1 MKKMLAGILSAV
13 LCLAMFAGCTPS
25 LDDNSSSGSSAG
37 SGSAAGSKL
46 KGEVKTSGST
56 SMESVV
62 KALAEAFKE
71 AEPDVSVDVQ
81 LGGSSAGVSNVIDG
95 ISDLGNASRALKDEE
110 KAEGLT
116 ENIIAYD
123 GIAMVVNPSNGVENL
138 TKEQL
143 VKIYTGEVTNWKDVG
158 GADKQIVVV
167 GREAG
172 SGTRDGFEEALG
184 IKEKTKHASE
194 QNETGLVKNLVATN
208 DSAIGYI
215 SLGYADD
222 SVKMLQVEGVTPTEE
237 TVKDKSYPIQR
248 PFVMVSKGALNTQ
261 AQAFLYFILSDAGQK
276 IVVQKGFVS
285 VK

>member
-62 KALAEAFKE
+62 KALAEAFK
-71 AEPDVSVDVQ
+71 VSVDVQ

-123 GIAMVVNPSNGVENL
+123 GIAMVVNPSNGVENV

-143 VKIYTGEVTNWKDVG
+143 V
-158 GADKQIVVV
+158 
-167 GREAG
+167 
-172 SGTRDGFEEALG
+172 
-184 IKEKTKHASE
+184 
-194 QNETGLVKNLVATN
+194 
-208 DSAIGYI
+208 
-215 SLGYADD
+215 
-222 SVKMLQVEGVTPTEE
+222 
-237 TVKDKSYPIQR
+237 
-248 PFVMVSKGALNTQ
+248 
-261 AQAFLYFILSDAGQK
+261 
-276 IVVQKGFVS
+276 
-285 VK
+285 

>member
-1 MKKMLAGILSAV
+1 M
-13 LCLAMFAGCTPS
+13 
-25 LDDNSSSGSSAG
+25 
-37 SGSAAGSKL
+37 
-46 KGEVKTSGST
+46 
-56 SMESVV
+56 
-62 KALAEAFKE
+62 
-71 AEPDVSVDVQ
+71 
-81 LGGSSAGVSNVIDG
+81 
-95 ISDLGNASRALKDEE
+95 
-110 KAEGLT
+110 
-116 ENIIAYD
+116 
-123 GIAMVVNPSNGVENL
+123 ENL

-261 AQAFLYFILSDAGQK
+261 AQAFLDFILSDAGQK

>member
-25 LDDNSSSGSSAG
+25 LDDNGSSGVSGGA
-37 SGSAAGSKL
+37 GSAAGSAR

-62 KALAEAFKE
+62 KALAEAFQE
-71 AEPDVSVDVQ
+71 VEPGVAVDVQ
-81 LGGSSAGVSNVIDG
+81 LGGSSAGVTNVIDG

-123 GIAMVVNPSNGVENL
+123 GIAVVVNPANGVENL

-143 VKIYTGEVTNWKDVG
+143 VKIYTGEITNWKDVG
-158 GADKQIVVV
+158 GADRQIVVV

-172 SGTRDGFEEALG
+172 SGTRDGFEEALD

-194 QNETGLVKNLVATN
+194 QNETGLVKNLVSTN
-208 DSAIGYI
+208 ESAIGYI
-215 SLGYADD
+215 SLGYADS
-222 SVKMLQVEGVTPTEE
+222 SVKTLKIENVAPTEE

-248 PFVMVSKGALNTQ
+248 PFVMVSKGTLN
-261 AQAFLYFILSDAGQK
+261 AQTKAFLDFILSDEGQK